1 MLILPWQIRRLLAK
15 SGEWHRFLPFFPSLF
30 LSLYIRTEA
39 DEENSATR
47 HRNWKRKLQR
57 TASRCWILMALPRFG
72 LIVWRIGRR
81 LFRMRS
87 LLRRLLVSLCV
98 LCSGLFAG
106 KCWSKWEADEAVFI
120 QAPISIMFGY
130 ENLVIGKETGI
141 ETQIK
146 GVNVQ
151 D

>member
-1 MLILPWQIRRLLAK
+1 
-15 SGEWHRFLPFFPSLF
+15 
-30 LSLYIRTEA
+30 
-39 DEENSATR
+39 
-47 HRNWKRKLQR
+47 
-57 TASRCWILMALPRFG
+57 
-72 LIVWRIGRR
+72 
-81 LFRMRS
+81 
-87 LLRRLLVSLCV
+87 
-98 LCSGLFAG
+98 
-106 KCWSKWEADEAVFI
+106 VFI